1 MAKDGD
7 GLHSMGYLVGL
18 RHSTALALAL
28 AAALPAAATQVTVI
42 GLVPGK
48 AVVVIDRGAPRTI
61 AAGQRTP
68 EGVLLVSSDSHAAT
82 LEIDGK
88 RQVLEMGQH
97 AESAALTG
105 ALPSVTLAEDGNG
118 HFMAAGQVNGS
129 HVRFLVDTGAT
140 LVTLPA
146 AEALRAGID
155 FRSAPQAVSQTAN
168 GRIVVYKVR
177 LDTVTIGGMTI
188 RDVDAVV
195 TSSPGLDVALL
206 GMSFLNR
213 TEMRREGANL
223 TLVKRY

>member
-1 MAKDGD
+1 M
-7 GLHSMGYLVGL
+7 
-18 RHSTALALAL
+18 ALAVL
-28 AAALPAAATQVTVI
+28 AALPVHAIEVTVI
-42 GLVPGK
+42 GLFPGK
-48 AVVVIDRGAPRTI
+48 AVLVVDRGAPRTL

-68 EGVLLVSSDSHAAT
+68 EGVLLVSSDSRSAT

-105 ALPSVTLAEDGNG
+105 ALSSVTIAADGNG
-118 HFMAAGQVNGS
+118 HFMAEGQVNGA

-140 LVTLPA
+140 LVTLSA
-146 AEALRAGID
+146 SEAKRLGID
-155 FRSAPQAVSQTAN
+155 YRRGQQAVSQTAN
-168 GRIVVYKVR
+168 GRVLVYRVR
-177 LDTVTIGGMTI
+177 LDSVTVGGMTI

-195 TSSPGLDVALL
+195 NDAPGMEVSLL

-223 TLVKRY
+223 TLTKRY

>member
-1 MAKDGD
+1 MGILR
-7 GLHSMGYLVGL
+7 GLGNSM
-18 RHSTALALAL
+18 ALAVL
-28 AAALPAAATQVTVI
+28 AALPAHAIEVTVI
-42 GLVPGK
+42 GLFPGK
-48 AVVVIDRGAPRTI
+48 AVVVVDRGAPRTL

-68 EGVLLVSSDSHAAT
+68 EGVLLVSADSRSAT
-82 LEIDGK
+82 VEIDGK

-105 ALPSVTLAEDGNG
+105 ALSSVTIGADGNG
-118 HFMAAGQVNGS
+118 HFMAEGQVNGA

-146 AEALRAGID
+146 SEAKRLGID
-155 FRSAPQAVSQTAN
+155 YRRGQQAVSQTAN
-168 GRIVVYKVR
+168 GQVLVYRVR
-177 LDTVTIGGMTI
+177 LAAVSVGGMTI

-195 TSSPGLDVALL
+195 NDAPGMDVSLL

-223 TLVKRY
+223 TLTKRY

>member
-1 MAKDGD
+1 MA
-7 GLHSMGYLVGL
+7 VAV
-18 RHSTALALAL
+18 ALSF
-28 AAALPAAATQVTVI
+28 PAAATEVTVI
-42 GLVPGK
+42 GLFPGK
-48 AVVVIDRGAPRTI
+48 AVVVIDRGAPRTV

-68 EGVLLVSSDSHAAT
+68 EGVLLVSADSRSAT

-105 ALPSVTLAEDGNG
+105 ALPSVTLAADGNG
-118 HFMAAGQVNGS
+118 QFTAEGQVNGS
-129 HVRFLVDTGAT
+129 RVRFLVDTGAT

-146 AEALRAGID
+146 AEATRLGID
-155 FRSAPQAVSQTAN
+155 YKRGQPIVSQTAN
-168 GRIVVYKVR
+168 GRIVVYRVR
-177 LDTVTIGGMTI
+177 LDTVALGGMTL

-195 TSSPGLDVALL
+195 PDGPGLEVALL

-223 TLVKRY
+223 TLTKRY